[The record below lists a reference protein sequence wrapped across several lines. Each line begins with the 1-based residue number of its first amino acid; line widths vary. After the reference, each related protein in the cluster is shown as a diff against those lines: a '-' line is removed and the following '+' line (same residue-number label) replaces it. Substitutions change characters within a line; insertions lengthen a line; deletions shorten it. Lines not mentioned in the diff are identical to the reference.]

1 MGQYHY
7 RNPLH
12 QMEQNAKDKNPIKT
26 VNFEQYAERH
36 WITNRLMMPVP
47 AFFIFRV
54 SKVNFQ
60 RDVGLCSL
68 FENQLIGL
76 SLFYSLALN
85 PPVVDTCS
93 YKVRNER

>member
-36 WITNRLMMPVP
+36 MITNRLIMPVFGP
-47 AFFIFRV
+47 NFQHSSYSHSPWSISKETWDCVVA
-54 SKVNFQ
+54 SKVQ
-60 RDVGLCSL
+60 GL
-68 FENQLIGL
+68 
-76 SLFYSLALN
+76 
-85 PPVVDTCS
+85 V
-93 YKVRNER
+93 